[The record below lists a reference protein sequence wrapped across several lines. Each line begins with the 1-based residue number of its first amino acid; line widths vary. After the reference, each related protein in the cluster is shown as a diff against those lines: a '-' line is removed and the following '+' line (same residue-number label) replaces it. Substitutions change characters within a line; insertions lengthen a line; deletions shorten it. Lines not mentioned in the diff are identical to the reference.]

1 MIYLKLFITFL
12 KIGLFSFG
20 GGYGMIPL
28 IRKEIIHFSWLT
40 PSEFIDIIAIAEMTP
55 GPISINS
62 ATFVGYKVAG
72 FLGSVSATIGVTLP
86 SFVIAILVSQF
97 FIKHSKHPLYIY
109 MFYGMRPVITS
120 LVMAAAV
127 FVAGTSIFTQEISIE
142 SIRLLICSP
151 LKMIDIT
158 SVMISLLALIGLV
171 KLKFHPILIII
182 LSGVLGIILFL

>member
-1 MIYLKLFITFL
+1 
-12 KIGLFSFG
+12 
-20 GGYGMIPL
+20 
-28 IRKEIIHFSWLT
+28 
-40 PSEFIDIIAIAEMTP
+40 
-55 GPISINS
+55 
-62 ATFVGYKVAG
+62 
-72 FLGSVSATIGVTLP
+72 
-86 SFVIAILVSQF
+86 
-97 FIKHSKHPLYIY
+97 

-171 KLKFHPILIII
+171 KLKFHPIL
-182 LSGVLGIILFL
+182 

>member
-1 MIYLKLFITFL
+1 
-12 KIGLFSFG
+12 
-20 GGYGMIPL
+20 
-28 IRKEIIHFSWLT
+28 
-40 PSEFIDIIAIAEMTP
+40 
-55 GPISINS
+55 
-62 ATFVGYKVAG
+62 
-72 FLGSVSATIGVTLP
+72 
-86 SFVIAILVSQF
+86 
-97 FIKHSKHPLYIY
+97 
-109 MFYGMRPVITS
+109 MRPVITS